1 MKYLRSYTSPD
12 GESHFEDLE
21 TEQLAPLEFIPGMPP
36 MDVSAARP
44 ATAVV
49 FARLQA
55 GWYGDYHPTPRR
67 QFVFTIAGEA
77 EVVASD
83 GEMRRMRPGTVW
95 LTEDTKG
102 KGHLTRVTDEGE
114 WLIALVWLAE

>member
-1 MKYLRSYTSPD
+1 MKYLRSYTGPD

-21 TEQLAPLEFIPGMPP
+21 TELAPLEFIPRMPL
-36 MDVSAARP
+36 MDVSAASP
-44 ATAVV
+44 ATAAV

-55 GWYGDYHPTPRR
+55 GWHGDYHPTPRR
-67 QFVFTIAGEA
+67 QFVFTVAGEA
-77 EVVASD
+77 EVVVSD

-102 KGHLTRVTDEGE
+102 KGHLTRVTDAGE

>member
-21 TEQLAPLEFIPGMPP
+21 TEQLAPLEFIPGMPS

-49 FARLQA
+49 FARFHAA
-55 GWYGDYHPTPRR
+55 GTAIITPTPRR

-77 EVVASD
+77 EVVVSG

-95 LTEDTKG
+95 PTEDTKG
-102 KGHLTRVTDEGE
+102 KVHLTRVTDKGE